1 MAVLMTDISLFLKAA
16 QSQKTIR
23 PPIWLMRQ
31 AGRYMPQ
38 YRAIRE
44 KFSFMEMMKNPEVAT
59 QVTML
64 PIDLLGVDAAIM
76 FCDILVTAEALG
88 SKLNFIEGKGPVFE
102 RKIRSASDIQ
112 SLRVP
117 ESTVF
122 DYVYQMIKLVKKE
135 LKNQTPLIGFAGA
148 PFTVMSY
155 LVEGGSSPDL
165 KNTKILINTQPELA
179 KELLDKITE
188 ITILYLQGQ
197 IAAGVDALQLF
208 DSWAD
213 VLSFADYQEFAH
225 PYVTKII
232 TALNKKV
239 PVISFCK
246 GSSVFY
252 PLMAKSGAS
261 VISLDW
267 NANLKQVKQQ
277 LPKNIAVQGNLDPFV
292 LYAPQNV
299 IKTKTTALLE
309 SMRGEAGYIFN
320 LGHGLSPD
328 MPFENVKFLVDI
340 VKGFK

>member
-1 MAVLMTDISLFLKAA
+1 
-16 QSQKTIR
+16 
-23 PPIWLMRQ
+23 
-31 AGRYMPQ
+31 
-38 YRAIRE
+38 
-44 KFSFMEMMKNPEVAT
+44 
-59 QVTML
+59 
-64 PIDLLGVDAAIM
+64 
-76 FCDILVTAEALG
+76 
-88 SKLNFIEGKGPVFE
+88 VFE
-102 RKIRSASDIQ
+102 RKIRSASDID

-117 ESTVF
+117 EPAVF

-165 KNTKILINTQPELA
+165 KNTKILINTHPELA
-179 KELLDKITE
+179 KKLLDKITE

-197 IAAGVDALQLF
+197 IAVGVDALQLF

-232 TALNKKV
+232 SALNQKV
-239 PVISFCK
+239 PIISFCK

-252 PLMAKSGAS
+252 PLMAQSGAN
-261 VISLDW
+261 VLSLDW
-267 NANLKQVKQQ
+267 NCDLKTVKSH
-277 LPKNIAVQGNLDPFV
+277 LPKNIAVQGNLDPFI
-292 LYAPQNV
+292 LYAPQSV

-328 MPFENVKFLVDI
+328 MPFENVKFLVDV
-340 VKGFK
+340 VKSFK

>member
-1 MAVLMTDISLFLKAA
+1 MSPKGIFLEAA
-16 QSQKTIR
+16 LGQKTIR
-23 PPIWLMRQ
+23 PPVWLMRQ
-31 AGRYMPQ
+31 AGRYMPE
-38 YRAIRE
+38 YRAIRS
-44 KFSFMEMMKNPEVAT
+44 KYSFMEMMKNPEVAT

-88 SKLNFIEGKGPVFE
+88 SKLNFVEGKGPVFE
-102 RKIRSASDIQ
+102 RKIRSASDID

-117 ESTVF
+117 EPAVF

-135 LKNQTPLIGFAGA
+135 LKNQTPLFGFAGA

-165 KNTKILINTQPELA
+165 KNTKILINTHPELA
-179 KELLDKITE
+179 KKLLDKITE

-197 IAAGVDALQLF
+197 IAVGVDALQLF

-232 TALNKKV
+232 SALNQKV
-239 PVISFCK
+239 PIISFCK

-252 PLMAKSGAS
+252 PLMAQSGAN
-261 VISLDW
+261 VLSLDW
-267 NANLKQVKQQ
+267 NCDLKTVKSH
-277 LPKNIAVQGNLDPFV
+277 LPKNIAVQGNLDPFI
-292 LYAPQNV
+292 LYAPQSV

-328 MPFENVKFLVDI
+328 MPFENVKFLVDV
-340 VKGFK
+340 VKSFK